1 MGRFAN
7 VRLQDALCGRIAWAP
22 SRKMPAKVNP
32 HRDRDLTEG
41 GRMKIGAGRKMPKM
55 DEHES
60 NLREA
65 AIRCINQKLRRM
77 EIGQLSKIIR
87 IATEI
92 IESNKTD

>member
-1 MGRFAN
+1 
-7 VRLQDALCGRIAWAP
+7 
-22 SRKMPAKVNP
+22 
-32 HRDRDLTEG
+32 
-41 GRMKIGAGRKMPKM
+41 MKIGAGRKMPKM
-55 DEHES
+55 EERES

-77 EIGQLSKIIR
+77 EIGQLSKLIR

>member
-1 MGRFAN
+1 
-7 VRLQDALCGRIAWAP
+7 
-22 SRKMPAKVNP
+22 
-32 HRDRDLTEG
+32 
-41 GRMKIGAGRKMPKM
+41 MPKM
-55 DEHES
+55 EERES

-77 EIGQLSKIIR
+77 EIGQLSKLIR